1 MRKSSLVLIA
11 LLTMPGAA
19 FAADLGSVTK
29 TLRPQLSTF
38 DDKGQPTGRIPA
50 TDLKLPAP
58 IVGMGVGNS
67 VGVKSASGKVV
78 YLRGLDV
85 QTSGAR
91 ADCAPVQSAARA
103 SGSAYAASNMG
114 LGGAADCKK
123 AGR

>member
-11 LLTMPGAA
+11 LLALPGVPW
-19 FAADLGSVTK
+19 AADMGSVTK
-29 TLRPQLSTF
+29 ALRPQLNTF
-38 DDKGQPTGRIPA
+38 DDKGQPTGRIA
-50 TDLKLPAP
+50 AGDLKLPTP

-67 VGVKSASGKVV
+67 VGVKTSAGAVV

-85 QTSGAR
+85 QTAGAR
-91 ADCAPVQSAARA
+91 AACAPVQSAARA

-123 AGR
+123 AGQ